1 MEFFLP
7 ARFLSFS
14 RAAVCT
20 CVSRWPL
27 RWLPTSGLGP
37 AVAANASWAMPRSGP
52 PCPSP
57 FGGSLQ
63 SRRLLCVPCAC
74 HRVAFF
80 RSHSDQQQHSLS
92 QNKHNTPTKTTPSQA
107 SCCVSFSLHRHNALP
122 LALGLLNF
130 QWNAPVSTQLHLLH
144 EEGARRTSLDQFRP
158 LLNTNQI
165 SPVYDKLGLNLVCL
179 MGSPPPPRARQR
191 APPRQ
196 LPCSV
201 TREARRVGGRAEG
214 GCRGC
219 RV

>member
-63 SRRLLCVPCAC
+63 CIAQAALRAALAIASRFFVLTATNNNTLSLKTNTTRQQKQP
-74 HRVAFF
+74 HRKHPAASASAFF
-80 RSHSDQQQHSLS
+80 
-92 QNKHNTPTKTTPSQA
+92 
-107 SCCVSFSLHRHNALP
+107 HRHNAHP

-144 EEGARRTSLDQFRP
+144 EEGARRTSLDQFTALQECSKFRP

-165 SPVYDKLGLNLVCL
+165 LVL
-179 MGSPPPPRARQR
+179 FTINW
-191 APPRQ
+191 
-196 LPCSV
+196 V
-201 TREARRVGGRAEG
+201 
-214 GCRGC
+214 
-219 RV
+219 